1 MALQFGKDLALLG
14 VGAAATATGTTL
26 SSSPAFNITGY
37 DGLVAMVS
45 VGVTATNNG
54 LAWVVST
61 ASGGTFSDVAGSW
74 ATCHTA
80 QVISEIH
87 RPAGGPWFKAQLRQ
101 GASGRHSEIYVFG
114 VSPAVR
120 PTTGNSSLLTYKY
133 ANCPG
138 TGTATSS

>member
-1 MALQFGKDLALLG
+1 MTFQFGKDMALLG

-26 SSSPAFNITGY
+26 SSSPPFNITGY
-37 DGLVAMVS
+37 DGLAAMVS

-74 ATCHTA
+74 STCHTA

-114 VSPAVR
+114 LNPAVR
-120 PTTGNSSLLTYKY
+120 PTTGNSSLATYKY
-133 ANCPG
+133 QNCPG